1 MKKLIRYLKN
11 YKLECVFAPLL
22 KALEATFE
30 LLVPIVIAQ
39 IIDESIPAGQV
50 DSIISKGMILLLLAI
65 LGIVASVSAQFF
77 AAKAAVGFSEGL
89 RHDLFSHML
98 NLSFSDLDNF
108 STSTMIN
115 RITTDVNSVQTG
127 VNMVLRL
134 FLRSP
139 FIVIGAT
146 VMAVLIDVKSAV
158 IFIVLIVV
166 LFVVTYFI
174 VTKNIPLLKTV
185 QVKVDAI
192 NTHIRANL
200 NGSRVIRAFNRQNQ
214 EISDFSDKNNSV
226 LSAQLSS
233 GRLSALLN
241 PITYVIIN
249 LFIVYLIRFGALEVN
264 QGRLTTGQVVALYNY
279 MSQILI
285 ELVKFA
291 NLIITVNKAFAGAI
305 RINEIFDIE
314 IDNGLTSGNA
324 SIEDIKKNNNE
335 KIRFDNVSLKYHGEA
350 DEALSE
356 LNFTINK
363 GETVGIIGS
372 TGSGKSSLVHAL
384 LGFYPVS
391 AGAIYIDGINVNNY
405 DNKSILNKIAIVMQ
419 KAVLFKGTVSDNLKW
434 GKSDATEE
442 EMIRALDLSCCLD
455 TVNEL
460 GGLEYMIASN
470 GNNLSGGQKQRLSIA
485 RALIKQPE
493 ILVLDDS
500 SSALDYITDSK
511 LKENL
516 KSLKNELTVIMIS
529 QRCVSIKDSDK
540 IIVLDD
546 GRVVGIGKHDELL
559 NNCEVYKEIYNSQV

>member
-314 IDNGLTSGNA
+314 IDNGLTSCNA

>member
-335 KIRFDNVSLKYHGEA
+335 KIRFVNVSLKYHGEA

-559 NNCEVYKEIYNSQV
+559 NICEVYKEIYNSQV

>member
-372 TGSGKSSLVHAL
+372 TGSGKSTLVHAL